1 MKKWGEL
8 GHGKVFFFVPPIFI
22 LKLKTKMFHNW
33 RCDQDGGIWV
43 FESVFIYNVVQ
54 LGGAT
59 IINNRL

>member
-1 MKKWGEL
+1 MEKFSFL
-8 GHGKVFFFVPPIFI
+8 FHLFSFLCC

-43 FESVFIYNVVQ
+43 FESVFIYYVVQ